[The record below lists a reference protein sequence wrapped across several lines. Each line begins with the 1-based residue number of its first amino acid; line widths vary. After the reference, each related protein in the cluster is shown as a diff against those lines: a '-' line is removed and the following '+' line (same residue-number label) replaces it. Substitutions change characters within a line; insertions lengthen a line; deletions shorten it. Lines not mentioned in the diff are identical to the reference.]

1 MEIVWTATA
10 NFTFRKE
17 QDFIFTKWNR
27 IEVIKFLDLVD
38 IIIIIIEK
46 LQNFPKIG
54 TLKNNRSHFVISKQ
68 TTLIYKIV
76 SPEKIEILLFWNN
89 KWSPKDF
96 DKILNQK

>member
-10 NFTFRKE
+10 NFTFRNE
-17 QDFIFTKWNR
+17 QDFIFTKWNT

-38 IIIIIIEK
+38 LTIEK

-54 TLKNNRSHFVISKQ
+54 TLKNNRRHLVISKQ
-68 TTLIYKIV
+68 TTLIYRIV

-89 KWSPKDF
+89 KWNPKDF